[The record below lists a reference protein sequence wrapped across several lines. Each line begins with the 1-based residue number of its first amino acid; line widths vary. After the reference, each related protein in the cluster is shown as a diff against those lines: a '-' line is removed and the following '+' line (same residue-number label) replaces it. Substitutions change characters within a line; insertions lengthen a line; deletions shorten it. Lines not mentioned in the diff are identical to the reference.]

1 MIRFSAS
8 GGADK
13 SDADSMRSF
22 DIDFLRLRRVTRVA
36 RVFCAWFALA
46 VPLCLP
52 VTAQTREARSL
63 IEARPLVVPASG
75 RTGFTRMPA
84 LQTRVTFTNVLSDS
98 LAGGNRILENGS
110 GVALGD
116 VDGDGL
122 CDIYLCRLEGPNVLY
137 RNLGNWRFEA
147 SAAGSGIACENQ
159 FSTGAV
165 LSDIDGDRD
174 LDLLVTSIGGG
185 ARSFRNDG
193 KGRFAEDT
201 HSGLIGKGG
210 STSMAL
216 ADIDGDGDL
225 DLYVAN
231 YRTNTIRNGSSTN
244 IQVIEIDGRMIAQP
258 ADRFE
263 IVTAPNG
270 NPVIYEKGEPDHLY
284 LNDGIGHFELQ
295 SWMDGRFRTAD
306 GQPFS
311 EPPRH
316 WGLAVAM
323 RDFSGDGVPDIY
335 VCNDFIDSP
344 DDIWI
349 NDGTGR
355 FRAVEPFALRTT
367 SWSSMAIDFS
377 DIDRDGLVDFFVVDM
392 LSRSH
397 RLRQTQRANADMANV
412 AIEIGEI
419 DNRPQTM
426 RNTLFLNRGD
436 GTFAEIAQLSGLQ
449 ASDWSWSPVFLDVD
463 LDGFEDL
470 LITNGNGHDVQDAD
484 TSIRNMEQN
493 RGVPKDQW
501 PNSLLIF
508 PRLETRNMA
517 FRNRGDLTF
526 EEMSAAWGFD
536 LFGIS
541 HGMAAADLDNDG
553 DLDLVVNN
561 LNQSAALYRNESSAP
576 RIAVRLKGLGGNAH
590 GVGSTI
596 TVSGGP
602 VRQSHDVISGNRYL
616 SGDDSMRVFA
626 AGSKA
631 NELTVRVEWR
641 SGVVTEMSGISA
653 NHFYEI
659 QEPGH
664 RSFGGAALPR
674 RPDISAA
681 QQHSPTKKKDTADN
695 QRISNSFFEDVS
707 SRLRHKHHEHPFA
720 DFTVQPLL
728 PHRFS
733 QLGPGI
739 AWHDLDGDEFEDLII
754 GSGRGGEIAILK
766 NDRSG
771 GFRLV
776 PGAREALAIEDQT
789 SVAGL
794 SQPNGKR
801 SVMVGFSSY
810 EAGGKQQPA
819 IITYGI
825 KSGKVS
831 ETGAFPGQTSS
842 VGPMAL
848 ADVDRDGDLDL
859 FVGGR
864 LNPARYPE
872 PATSRLFLGD
882 KGRFRLDRKLSLP
895 FVDLALVSGAV
906 FSDLDLDGDADL
918 VLACDW
924 SPLRVFRNDP
934 SGFVEVTRSLGFYAF
949 KGRWNGVTTGD
960 FDNDGRLDIVAS
972 NWGRNT
978 KFQRFLEKPLHLY
991 YGDFDR
997 NGTIEIVEAYTDPEL
1012 QELMPWRGFVTI
1024 SRAMPFLNRFIPS
1037 FEAYGKAT
1045 AANLFQNFA
1054 DTVSELTVNTLDAT
1068 VFLNRGDHFEGHA
1081 LPIEAQFAPSF
1092 GVNTGDFD
1100 GDGNEDVFLSQ
1111 NFFAVYNEDSRQDAG
1126 RGLWLRG
1133 DGRGGFVSVPA
1144 SVSGISVFG
1153 EQRGSALCDFDHDG
1167 RIDLAVSQNG
1177 AATKLYRNIGGKPGL
1192 RVRLRGSEENPDG
1205 IGAMLRVVYGDH
1217 SGPIREIHAGSG
1229 YWSQDSSTQV
1239 MGLSSQPKAIWV
1251 RWADGA
1257 TDEKPIPTGQMNLI
1271 LERNNK

>member
-1 MIRFSAS
+1 
-8 GGADK
+8 
-13 SDADSMRSF
+13 
-22 DIDFLRLRRVTRVA
+22 VA
-36 RVFCAWFALA
+36 RVFCTWFALA
-46 VPLCLP
+46 VPLCLS

-63 IEARPLVVPASG
+63 IRARPLLVPASG

-84 LQTRVTFTNVLSDS
+84 LQTHVTFMNVLSDT

-147 SAAGSGIACENQ
+147 SAARSGIACENQ

-193 KGRFAEDT
+193 TGRFTEDT

-244 IQVIEIDGRMIAQP
+244 VQVMEIDGRLIAQP

-270 NPVIYEKGEPDHLY
+270 NPVVYEKGEPDHLY
-284 LNDGIGHFELQ
+284 LNDGSGNFELQ
-295 SWMDGRFRTAD
+295 LWTAGRFLDVEGR
-306 GQPFS
+306 PIS
-311 EPPRH
+311 SPPRH

-323 RDFSGDGVPDIY
+323 RDFSGDGIPDIY

-349 NDGTGR
+349 NDGAGR
-355 FRAVEPFALRTT
+355 FRPIQLFALRTT

-377 DIDRDGLVDFFVVDM
+377 DINRDGLVDFFVVDM

-493 RGVPKDQW
+493 RILPRDQW

-508 PRLETRNMA
+508 PQLEIRNVA

-526 EEMSAAWGFD
+526 EEKGAAWGFD
-536 LFGIS
+536 AFGIS

-553 DLDLVVNN
+553 DVDLVVNN
-561 LNQSAALYRNESSAP
+561 LNQPAALYRNESSAA
-576 RIAVRLKGLGGNAH
+576 RIAVRLKGNAPNTQ
-590 GVGSTI
+590 GVGATI

-602 VRQSHDVISGNRYL
+602 VRQSQDVISGNRYL
-616 SGDDSMRVFA
+616 SGDDPLRVFA
-626 AGSKA
+626 AGSKTNLLAVQVAWRGGGVTDFTGLTA
-631 NELTVRVEWR
+631 NRL
-641 SGVVTEMSGISA
+641 
-653 NHFYEI
+653 YEI
-659 QEPGH
+659 QEPAPDSP
-664 RSFGGAALPR
+664 RPIGGVALPR
-674 RPDISAA
+674 RPEIGAA
-681 QQHSPTKKKDTADN
+681 RPHIPVMNKGTDKNPSDSTP
-695 QRISNSFFEDVS
+695 FFEDVT
-707 SRLRHKHHEHPFA
+707 SRLHHKHHEHPFA

-754 GSGRGGEIAILK
+754 GSGRGGEVAILK

-776 PGAREALAIEDQT
+776 PGTHDALAIEDQT
-789 SVAGL
+789 SVVGL

-819 IITYGI
+819 IVTYGI
-825 KSGKVS
+825 ESGKLT
-831 ETGAFPGQTSS
+831 EIGAFAGQTSS

-848 ADVDRDGDLDL
+848 ADIDRDGDLDL

-882 KGRFRLDRKLSLP
+882 NGRFRLDRKRSLP

-924 SPLRVFRNDP
+924 SPLRVFRNDLF
-934 SGFVEVTRSLGFYAF
+934 GFVEVTQSLGFSAF

-997 NGTIEIVEAYTDPEL
+997 NGTIEIVEACTDPEL
-1012 QELMPWRGFVTI
+1012 QEIMPWRGFVTM

-1037 FEAYGKAT
+1037 FEAYGRTTVAGLFE
-1045 AANLFQNFA
+1045 NL
-1054 DTVSELTVNTLDAT
+1054 SEPVRELKVTTLDAMI
-1068 VFLNRGDHFEGHA
+1068 FLNRGDHFEGQA

-1100 GDGNEDVFLSQ
+1100 GDGNEDIFLSQ

-1126 RGLWLRG
+1126 LGLWLRG

-1167 RIDLAVSQNG
+1167 RLDLAVSQNG
-1177 AATKLYRNIGGKPGL
+1177 AETKLYHNIGGKPGL
-1192 RVRLRGSEENPDG
+1192 RVQLRGFEDNPDG

-1217 SGPIREIHAGSG
+1217 LGPIREIHAGSG

-1239 MGLSSQPKAIWV
+1239 MGLGSQPKAIWV

-1257 TDEKPIPTGQMNLI
+1257 TDEKPIPPGQMNLI